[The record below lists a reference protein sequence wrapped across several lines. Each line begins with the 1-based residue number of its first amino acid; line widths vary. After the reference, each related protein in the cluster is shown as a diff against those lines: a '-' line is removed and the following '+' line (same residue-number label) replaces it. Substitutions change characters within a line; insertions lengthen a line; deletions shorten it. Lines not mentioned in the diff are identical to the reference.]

1 MARKKRKTSRRRTSR
16 RRMGAVG
23 KANIQA
29 TLGIIAGAIAGRL
42 VATKLLPNVD
52 SRIKSAG
59 VVVLGSMVF
68 PRLIKGELGKAI
80 GNGMVAAGGASLVG
94 AFIPALGQVEDVME
108 FPVTVGE
115 IPDNLSVIAGDEVM
129 AGDDLSVMAGMDEDE
144 E

>member
-1 MARKKRKTSRRRTSR
+1 MARRKRKTSRRRSSR

-29 TLGIIAGAIAGRL
+29 TLGIIAGAVAGRL
-42 VATKLLPNVD
+42 VAKKLLPNVD
-52 SRIKSAG
+52 ERIKNAG
-59 VVVLGSMVF
+59 VVVLGAAVF

-80 GNGMVAAGGASLVG
+80 GNGMVAAGGAGLVG
-94 AFIPALGQVEDVME
+94 SFIPALGQADDMIE

-115 IPDNLSVIAGDEVM
+115 VPDNLSVIAGDEVM

>member
-1 MARKKRKTSRRRTSR
+1 MARRKRKTSRRKYSR

-42 VATKLLPNVD
+42 VAKKLLPNVD
-52 SRIKSAG
+52 ERIKNAG
-59 VVVLGSMVF
+59 VIVLGTAVF

-80 GNGMVAAGGASLVG
+80 GNGMVAAGGAGLVG
-94 AFIPALGQVEDVME
+94 AFIPALGQADDMIE

-115 IPDNLSVIAGDEVM
+115 VPDNISVIAGDQVM

>member
-1 MARKKRKTSRRRTSR
+1 MARRKRKTSRRKSSR

-23 KANIQA
+23 KA

-42 VATKLLPNVD
+42 VAKKLLPNVD
-52 SRIKSAG
+52 ERIKNAG
-59 VVVLGSMVF
+59 VVVLGAAVF

-80 GNGMVAAGGASLVG
+80 GNGMVAAGGAGLVG
-94 AFIPALGQVEDVME
+94 AFIPALGQADDMIE

>member
-1 MARKKRKTSRRRTSR
+1 MARRKRKTSRRKSSR

-42 VATKLLPNVD
+42 VAKKMLPNVD
-52 SRIKSAG
+52 ERIKNAG
-59 VVVLGSMVF
+59 VVVLGAAVF

-80 GNGMVAAGGASLVG
+80 GNGMVAAGGAGLVG
-94 AFIPALGQVEDVME
+94 SFIPALGAADDMIE

-115 IPDNLSVIAGDEVM
+115 VPDNISVIAGDQVM